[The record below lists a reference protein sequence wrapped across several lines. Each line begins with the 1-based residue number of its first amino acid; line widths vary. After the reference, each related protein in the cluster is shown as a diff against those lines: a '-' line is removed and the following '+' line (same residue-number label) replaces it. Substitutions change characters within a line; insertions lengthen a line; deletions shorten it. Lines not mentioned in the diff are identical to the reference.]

1 MSSEIGLSQANLEVL
16 KKIIYN
22 QNNKQ
27 TQAQT
32 KTPAADK
39 FEKNTNSSAIELNTY
54 QAPAKSNISFGS
66 NSKYKIIAALS
77 TTLALACAI
86 GLIVN
91 GRRVKDF
98 DALQKTM
105 QNTTNQLMD
114 TTQRLQDTQAKII
127 EDQKAIQELEE
138 GIENLKTRISDF
150 AYDGKSFEALKN
162 ERIAHY
168 EELIKNPKLDY
179 DPLDPPA
186 DIELY
191 QKYFVKKLPFVGFE
205 ESQGDM
211 QTSNYA
217 QSLLEKFRK
226 TFNLELPLISNANT
240 QEEIQKA
247 CIKNEDL
254 QIFKIGE
261 IQPAGMKLEYGTRTM
276 WSDEKISRD
285 ILQNFFDANGHSLDG
300 VGISIKKTGQ
310 NYKVKVSGNG
320 LYGLDSL
327 LELGSGS
334 KIKESPY
341 NAGGFGEGSRIFVA
355 NLLGRQKTSNVK
367 FSCADW
373 QIDFM
378 PQKESIVRKLERLK
392 KPINGNYI
400 EFETSDKGLVESLI
414 KSIDYFK
421 HSKNTDFQN
430 LSFDSKDFG
439 FKILNPGQKGNL
451 YLTQR
456 FEYNKEGQWEGGVEG
471 LNLIFKRKPDL
482 EKYREITG
490 NNFSTGRD
498 RNFISNSDVYNL
510 VKYFA
515 SDLSNEDLIKAIS
528 STKAHWEKIQ
538 YDDNTAIKEFINA
551 LCDVAEKRHIGI
563 DFKDIK
569 LCKIDEY
576 GCDETICQF
585 VKSMGYKLIT
595 SKLKLDEVG
604 MDTAKDV
611 MKKSSVHKAL
621 NPDEYEI
628 KKLKLLEEATDVIQK
643 SIEATLPNKLKD
655 LFRDCKD
662 ALRADIQA
670 DVFSFVEAL
679 DKEYKD
685 SDFVKKY
692 INFQEV
698 ALDEFNRDLKLFLE
712 DEVSK
717 LTNKDISKGR
727 CLAKAI
733 LHVLKYGNN
742 DELLKKYATQIQNL
756 DIIAPKDV
764 RKPRYIFDRFNEI
777 ANNTLGEAITD
788 ISNENFRLQYM
799 GHWVDK
805 TYFDKASFF
814 NLLATWLHEISH
826 KSGGDGSAE
835 FTYKLTDLI
844 EALTEASTNSYQ
856 TRIELAAIQE
866 VFDNLKR

>member
-32 KTPAADK
+32 KTTAADK

-54 QAPAKSNISFGS
+54 QAPAKSNISFGP

-138 GIENLKTRISDF
+138 GIEKLKTRISDF

-400 EFETSDKGLVESLI
+400 EF
-414 KSIDYFK
+414 
-421 HSKNTDFQN
+421 
-430 LSFDSKDFG
+430 
-439 FKILNPGQKGNL
+439 
-451 YLTQR
+451 
-456 FEYNKEGQWEGGVEG
+456 
-471 LNLIFKRKPDL
+471 
-482 EKYREITG
+482 
-490 NNFSTGRD
+490 
-498 RNFISNSDVYNL
+498 
-510 VKYFA
+510 
-515 SDLSNEDLIKAIS
+515 
-528 STKAHWEKIQ
+528 
-538 YDDNTAIKEFINA
+538 
-551 LCDVAEKRHIGI
+551 
-563 DFKDIK
+563 
-569 LCKIDEY
+569 
-576 GCDETICQF
+576 
-585 VKSMGYKLIT
+585 
-595 SKLKLDEVG
+595 
-604 MDTAKDV
+604 
-611 MKKSSVHKAL
+611 
-621 NPDEYEI
+621 
-628 KKLKLLEEATDVIQK
+628 
-643 SIEATLPNKLKD
+643 
-655 LFRDCKD
+655 
-662 ALRADIQA
+662 
-670 DVFSFVEAL
+670 
-679 DKEYKD
+679 
-685 SDFVKKY
+685 
-692 INFQEV
+692 
-698 ALDEFNRDLKLFLE
+698 
-712 DEVSK
+712 
-717 LTNKDISKGR
+717 
-727 CLAKAI
+727 
-733 LHVLKYGNN
+733 
-742 DELLKKYATQIQNL
+742 
-756 DIIAPKDV
+756 
-764 RKPRYIFDRFNEI
+764 
-777 ANNTLGEAITD
+777 
-788 ISNENFRLQYM
+788 
-799 GHWVDK
+799 
-805 TYFDKASFF
+805 
-814 NLLATWLHEISH
+814 
-826 KSGGDGSAE
+826 
-835 FTYKLTDLI
+835 
-844 EALTEASTNSYQ
+844 
-856 TRIELAAIQE
+856 
-866 VFDNLKR
+866 